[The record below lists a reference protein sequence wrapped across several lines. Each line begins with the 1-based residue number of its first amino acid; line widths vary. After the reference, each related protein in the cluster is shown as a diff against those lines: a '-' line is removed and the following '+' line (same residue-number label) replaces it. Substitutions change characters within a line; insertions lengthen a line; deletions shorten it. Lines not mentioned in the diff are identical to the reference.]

1 MRRNCL
7 VPCFG
12 LSLAAFLAISCAGG
26 PAPAAAPQ
34 KQRKERT
41 VTVQVPVLV
50 KETSYFADGL
60 VDEYA
65 IYKYDASLL
74 VLLEKD
80 SYDGSRPDPIERVVA
95 EVESGRAKAES
106 TYGADGKLR
115 LRREMTWD
123 QGGRLLSERTLDQKG
138 SVQSSS
144 AYAYDAAGNRLEWK
158 AFDGQGLLRA
168 VTGYEYR
175 EGRLVLVD
183 MKDGAGKRTGSIAV
197 EYDAAGLVAKRLYKA
212 ADGKLQKYE
221 VPTYS
226 AGRLMTL
233 ETRLADGSLVS
244 RVAYT
249 YGDLGQV
256 LGSVVT
262 DAAGAVKDR
271 RSFEYTIRQDQKTEV
286 YWE

>member
-1 MRRNCL
+1 MRRNSL
-7 VPCFG
+7 VSGFV
-12 LSLAAFLAISCAGG
+12 LSLAALLAVSCAGG

-34 KQRKERT
+34 KQRKERL

-65 IYKYDASLL
+65 IYKYDSSLL
-74 VLLEKD
+74 SLLEKD
-80 SYDGSRPDPIERVVA
+80 SYDGSRPDPVERVVS
-95 EVESGRAKAES
+95 ELDNGRAKAES

-115 LRREMTWD
+115 LRHEMTWD
-123 QGGRLLSERTLDQKG
+123 QEGRLLSERTLDQKG
-138 SVQSSS
+138 NVQSSS
-144 AYAYDAAGNRLEWK
+144 TYVYDAGNRLEWK

-168 VTGYEYR
+168 ATSYEYR
-175 EGRLVLVD
+175 DGRLVLVD

>member
-1 MRRNCL
+1 MRRNSL
-7 VPCFG
+7 VYG
-12 LSLAAFLAISCAGG
+12 IVLSLAAMLAVSCAGG
-26 PAPAAAPQ
+26 PAPVAAPQ
-34 KQRKERT
+34 KQRKERL

-60 VDEYA
+60 VDEYT

-80 SYDGSRPDPIERVVA
+80 SYDGSRPDPVERVVS
-95 EVESGRAKAES
+95 ELENGRAKAES

-115 LRREMTWD
+115 LRRELAWD
-123 QGGRLLSERTLDQKG
+123 QAGRLLSERTIDQKG
-138 SVQSSS
+138 NVQSAST
-144 AYAYDAAGNRLEWK
+144 YAYDAAGNRLEWK

-168 VTGYEYR
+168 VTSYEYR

-183 MKDGAGKRTGSIAV
+183 MKDGSAKRTGSITV

-212 ADGKLQKYE
+212 ADGKVQKYE
-221 VPTYS
+221 VPAYS
-226 AGRLMTL
+226 GGRLLSL

-262 DAAGAVKDR
+262 DASGAVKDR

>member
-1 MRRNCL
+1 MRRNSL
-7 VPCFG
+7 VSGFG
-12 LSLAAFLAISCAGG
+12 LSLAALLAVSCAGG
-26 PAPAAAPQ
+26 PAPVAAPQ

-65 IYKYDASLL
+65 IYKYDASFLA
-74 VLLEKD
+74 LLEKD
-80 SYDGSRPDPIERVVA
+80 SYDGSRPDPIERVVT
-95 EVESGRAKAES
+95 ELENGRAKAES

-115 LRREMTWD
+115 LRHEMTWD
-123 QGGRLLSERTLDQKG
+123 QEGRLVSERTLDQKG
-138 SVQSSS
+138 NVQSAST
-144 AYAYDAAGNRLEWK
+144 YAYDAAGNRLEWK

-183 MKDGAGKRTGSIAV
+183 MKDGSGKRTGSISV
-197 EYDAAGLVAKRLYKA
+197 EYDVAGLVAKRLYKA

-244 RVAYT
+244 KVAYT

-256 LGSVVT
+256 LSSVVA

-286 YWE
+286 FWE

>member
-1 MRRNCL
+1 MRRNSL
-7 VPCFG
+7 VSGFA
-12 LSLAAFLAISCAGG
+12 LSLAALMALSCAGG
-26 PAPAAAPQ
+26 PAPLAAPQ

-60 VDEYA
+60 VDEYV
-65 IYKYDASLL
+65 IYKYDPSLAA
-74 VLLEKD
+74 LLEKD
-80 SYDGSRPDPIERVVA
+80 SYDGSRPDPVERVVS
-95 EVESGRAKAES
+95 ELENGRIKAES

-115 LRREMTWD
+115 LRHEMAWG
-123 QGGRLLSERTLDQKG
+123 QEGRLLSERTLDQKG
-138 SVQSSS
+138 NVQSSS
-144 AYAYDAAGNRLEWK
+144 TYAYDAAGNRLEWK

-168 VTGYEYR
+168 ATSYEYR
-175 EGRLVLVD
+175 DGRLVLVD
-183 MKDGAGKRTGSIAV
+183 MKDGAAKRTGSIAV
-197 EYDAAGLVAKRLYKA
+197 EYDAAGLVAKRLYKG

-226 AGRLMTL
+226 GGKLMTL

-244 RVAYT
+244 KIAYT

-256 LGSVVT
+256 LSSVVT